1 MQNFSMSML
10 WFWIAY
16 VCVTVIGILHTVF
29 NIYVLH
35 MKPMDSKGMGEAL
48 LSGLLRAGICIGFDV
63 YCAVRQKTR
72 NIAMNSQRIE

>member
-1 MQNFSMSML
+1 MQNFGMSML

-35 MKPMDSKGMGEAL
+35 MKPMDSRGMGE
-48 LSGLLRAGICIGFDV
+48 G
-63 YCAVRQKTR
+63 
-72 NIAMNSQRIE
+72 

>member
-1 MQNFSMSML
+1 ML

-35 MKPMDSKGMGEAL
+35 MKPMDSEGMGE
-48 LSGLLRAGICIGFDV
+48 GYENGIVKI
-63 YCAVRQKTR
+63 CAVEK
-72 NIAMNSQRIE
+72 SPKYDKH